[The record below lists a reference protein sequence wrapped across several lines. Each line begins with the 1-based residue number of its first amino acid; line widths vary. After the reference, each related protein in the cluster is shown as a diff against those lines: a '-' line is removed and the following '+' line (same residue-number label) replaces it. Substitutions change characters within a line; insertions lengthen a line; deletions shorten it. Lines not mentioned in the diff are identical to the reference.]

1 MKLFSL
7 IQMQY
12 QEFTNSIKTYLS
24 KTLSNFD
31 IQYGNNTIFG
41 QLINVLGSVT
51 QNIMLYIEDSLVEQN
66 KYTAQRKKS
75 IYGLA
80 AVSGYNPSLGKA
92 ASCSIKVIFKPNS
105 YQNLNVILPNKTKIY
120 CSQNGLIYN
129 IILPQEAVIMNIE
142 NKNSEKYINIVEGMF
157 ETQTFVV
164 EGGQLYTKNI
174 IFNNDIDIDYLE
186 VKINDE
192 IWERA
197 ESLYDMDPNGK
208 QFVCKTS
215 IKKGIDLVFG
225 NDQYGKQLKEGDKL
239 QVTYLMHS
247 GELGNI
253 NQNESV
259 DFIFQDNLQDISGN
273 EVDGNQMFNIKLSEI
288 DGVNSGTYSE
298 SIKQVKEM
306 IGYNSRSL
314 VLADPKNYKNIINKF
329 SFCGYNRTWCEEGSL
344 IINSIILKNYK
355 LQLGTGLDYFS
366 LKEQDFFLN
375 NSQKESIINYIANSG
390 QQLAGTVFKI
400 FEPELC
406 KYAAYVYIKPK
417 TQQYDQ
423 QILSTKIRTLIGE
436 FFSNIQ
442 SDIFIPK
449 SDIIH
454 LLKDNISEIDS
465 VDIYFISQKN
475 EEALDKNYYEN
486 KTYKYNPSTGLYD
499 IKTEIVKIYDGEDPG
514 LGLDAHGNIYLD
526 NNDQFPV
533 LMGGWTFTSSSN
545 NIETQKTTINDP
557 LIIIFE

>member
-1 MKLFSL
+1 
-7 IQMQY
+7 
-12 QEFTNSIKTYLS
+12 
-24 KTLSNFD
+24 
-31 IQYGNNTIFG
+31 
-41 QLINVLGSVT
+41 
-51 QNIMLYIEDSLVEQN
+51 MLYIEDSLVEQN